1 VISINSFSKIGF
13 PGLRVGWV
21 AAPPAVIEQLKAAK
35 QNCDLH
41 ASLLTQA
48 AIYEFSRH
56 GLLAKHIKRVKKA
69 YAQRRDV
76 MLASLEKY
84 FPEEVVWN
92 KPQGGM
98 ALWVRLPEP
107 LKASEVLVHAAERGV
122 VFSPGEH
129 FYSGPPQQNMLRLCF
144 TIASPEMIEEAV
156 KRLGA
161 VIKERMASLKR
172 QRAVRKTEAL
182 RALV

>member
-1 VISINSFSKIGF
+1 
-13 PGLRVGWV
+13 
-21 AAPPAVIEQLKAAK
+21 VIEQMNIAK

-69 YAQRRDV
+69 YLQRRDA
-76 MLASLEKY
+76 MLSALEKY
-84 FPEEVVWN
+84 FPEEAGWN
-92 KPQGGM
+92 RPQGGM
-98 ALWVRLPEP
+98 AIWVRLPEP
-107 LKASEVLVHAAERGV
+107 LIASEILIHAVERGV
-122 VFSPGEH
+122 AFSPAEH
-129 FYSGPPQQNMLRLCF
+129 FYPGTPQQNMIRLCF
-144 TIASPEMIEEAV
+144 TIASPEMIEEAI

-161 VIKERMASLKR
+161 VIKERMASLRKR
-172 QRAVRKTEAL
+172 RAVHKTEGL